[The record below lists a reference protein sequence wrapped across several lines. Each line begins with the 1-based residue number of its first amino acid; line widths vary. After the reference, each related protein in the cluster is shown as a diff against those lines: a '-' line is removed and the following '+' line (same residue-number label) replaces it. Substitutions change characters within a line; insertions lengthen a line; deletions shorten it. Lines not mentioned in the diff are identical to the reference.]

1 MGGRYQ
7 ISSNGVALIDGVPFG
22 RPAGR
27 AAARPQVHIPPLKRR
42 RLTYDDAGTG
52 ATNGVDDSISLSD
65 IDGSSEQLLLVNSG
79 EVLLEEAKSTTQPKR
94 ITKEKKSVRFGFL
107 AKEDTDEDDEEDE
120 DFNPAA
126 VDGESLGDS
135 SETESSEEEVSDTDT
150 SSSDSESS
158 SDEDSDSDSAN
169 PDTAKR
175 MSDGTKSAKDKSKY
189 KKESRS
195 NVTKQSKK
203 SANKYTQNG
212 LGGLDG
218 AMDSEEEGDQPA
230 KTTVPPGKGLRKTQ
244 RRNRRKRVTKK
255 LKELISAGQLPPNS
269 TKADYLRLLEHKVGT
284 LKFPSRALAL
294 YMLRSIRMRT
304 NRSTTRA
311 NRMRSLG
318 QTRTLQRIIRNREM
332 VGQGVRKVFS
342 VQAAKQSMELQVSSQ
357 AGNQLESRK
366 LTVSEPRPHTA
377 TDAEEPLKKRQ
388 RRNIDV
394 ANRFIFRSLG
404 IGKVPKTDEEKEN
417 ARHKL
422 SKQKGSTTGLFRATP
437 TPTPD
442 PPAAIPNTG
451 DVQAAHAPT
460 AITNAGGAQAP
471 DVPTA
476 ITNAGG
482 VSVPD
487 AWKSKIILSAVECLK
502 DGVVLST
509 PPFPFVQRW
518 DPQQQLSK
526 TSSWERQQ
534 GKKRKRQGREQYGRE
549 DYGQEADEEEY
560 YEVDESTTILNY
572 DDETENL
579 DSSMVQ
585 GEVES
590 QIMNDIAA
598 ASDLPL
604 LPATLD
610 NLQPLTVA
618 DIVPGTVIAYKVLEV
633 SAATSWAPAISPY
646 KTAMIVKD
654 NELSGSTFKV
664 ELALRD
670 RVQPK
675 YDDKGERVFEKFEMI
690 MEADEQDDGIRVL
703 SFEELYEPKIV
714 AVDNV
719 DVHAAGD
726 EETNDVTG
734 ENEAV
739 ESIEQTS

>member
-1 MGGRYQ
+1 MGGRHQ
-7 ISSNGVALIDGVPFG
+7 ISPNGVALIDGIPFG

-27 AAARPQVHIPPLKRR
+27 AVARPQVHIPPLKRR

-79 EVLLEEAKSTTQPKR
+79 EVPLEEAKSTTQPKR

-107 AKEDTDEDDEEDE
+107 PKEDTDEDDEEDE

-126 VDGESLGDS
+126 VDGESLGDN

-158 SDEDSDSDSAN
+158 SDEDSDSDSAK
-169 PDTAKR
+169 PDTTKR
-175 MSDGTKSAKDKSKY
+175 MSDVTKPAGDKSGY
-189 KKESRS
+189 KRESRS

-203 SANKYTQNG
+203 SINKYTQNG

-244 RRNRRKRVTKK
+244 RRNRRKRVTQK
-255 LKELISAGQLPPNS
+255 LKELIATGQLPPNS
-269 TKADYLRLLEHKVGT
+269 TKADYLRSLERKVST

-304 NRSTTRA
+304 TRPTTGV
-311 NRMRSLG
+311 NRMRR
-318 QTRTLQRIIRNREM
+318 Q
-332 VGQGVRKVFS
+332 VVWQGVRKVFS
-342 VQAAKQSMELQVSSQ
+342 VQAAKQSMQLQVSNQ
-357 AGNQLESRK
+357 AGHQPESGK
-366 LTVSEPRPHTA
+366 LTVSESRPHTA
-377 TDAEEPLKKRQ
+377 TDAEEPPKKRQ
-388 RRNIDV
+388 RHNVDV
-394 ANRFIFRSLG
+394 ANRFIFASLG
-404 IGKVPKTDEEKEN
+404 IKVPKTDEEKEK

-422 SKQKGSTTGLFRATP
+422 SEQRGSTMGLFRATP
-437 TPTPD
+437 TPD
-442 PPAAIPNTG
+442 PPTAIPNTG
-451 DVQAAHAPT
+451 DVQAAHTPT
-460 AITNAGGAQAP
+460 VITTTEGA
-471 DVPTA
+471 
-476 ITNAGG
+476 
-482 VSVPD
+482 SVLD
-487 AWKSKIILSAVECLK
+487 AWKSKIILSAVECRK

-526 TSSWERQQ
+526 TSSLERQQ
-534 GKKRKRQGREQYGRE
+534 GKKRKRQGREQYGRD
-549 DYGQEADEEEY
+549 DYGQEDDEEEY
-560 YEVDESTTILNY
+560 YEADESTTILNY
-572 DDETENL
+572 DDEMENL
-579 DSSMVQ
+579 DSSIVQ

-610 NLQPLTVA
+610 NLQPLTLA
-618 DIVPGTVIAYKVLEV
+618 DIVEGTVIAYKVLEV

-654 NELSGSTFKV
+654 NELSGSKFKV

-714 AVDNV
+714 RAAVAVGND

-726 EETNDVTG
+726 EETNAVAG
-734 ENEAV
+734 EN
-739 ESIEQTS
+739 